1 MVTLPQGA
9 DLSQDDFSLVARG
22 VPIGITK
29 IDKSTLDFYGR
40 GGGPARSMQDER
52 ASEEDENSEL
62 GAPTTPTPDVIA
74 QQHRFGQLGYPV
86 EEGRVERTF
95 KKWKKMEWL

>member
-9 DLSQDDFSLVARG
+9 DLSQDDSFLKARG
-22 VPIGITK
+22 VPISIET
-29 IDKSTLDFYGR
+29 DKPTLDFYGR
-40 GGGPARSMQDER
+40 GGGPARSMQDEQ
-52 ASEEDENSEL
+52 ASEEESEL
-62 GAPTTPTPDVIA
+62 GDPTTPTPDVIA